1 MAQPETGGV
10 RTIEDEGNTL
20 EMPSD
25 DEEIT
30 IPSQGREDLRKV
42 DIRGEQLE
50 NTQRDDWLL
59 PTEPRHGARP
69 RQTGAEHPPATED
82 SIFREAT
89 QLPSAVRH
97 RNGNLRLSPGRR
109 IDMEEEVFT
118 PPRGGRLAPEPQGVQ
133 KEARAVPK
141 IFLEDITRDGGQDQ
155 KNVRSPIETL
165 VNTVS
170 HMQRDLAILR
180 DENRALRTPATS
192 QVIQAPRR
200 AALTT
205 TKVPRF
211 DGTTSW
217 EQYHQVF
224 EAIVRS
230 NGWDNDTAALQLF
243 SHLEGDAL
251 NVAHLVPLARRSS
264 RSGLVD
270 ALTAHYG
277 SAGRLADYRR
287 QFERTTRKAG
297 EDPAI
302 FAMALETLAVKAFG
316 DMGQTGRLRLIRDRF
331 IAGHDNCDLR
341 RHLDSVPP
349 ETPIRDVV
357 DRGRVWE
364 THADPMVRRMTKPTP
379 DMAYPTYAVGDADAE
394 G

>member
-10 RTIEDEGNTL
+10 RKIEDEDNTL
-20 EMPSD
+20 QTPSD
-25 DEEIT
+25 DEEII
-30 IPSQGREDLRKV
+30 IPSQEREDLRKV

-50 NTQRDDWLL
+50 NTQREDWLL

-69 RQTGAEHPPATED
+69 RQTGAEHPPATGD

-97 RNGNLRLSPGRR
+97 RNGNLHLSPGRR

-118 PPRGGRLAPEPQGVQ
+118 PPRGGRLAPEPHGVQ

-217 EQYHQVF
+217 EQYHKVF

-243 SHLEGDAL
+243 SVRRAKRC
-251 NVAHLVPLARRSS
+251 PLSTTGATVITIRTGGRINGPLWFS
-264 RSGLVD
+264 
-270 ALTAHYG
+270 G
-277 SAGRLADYRR
+277 SAGRL
-287 QFERTTRKAG
+287 
-297 EDPAI
+297 
-302 FAMALETLAVKAFG
+302 
-316 DMGQTGRLRLIRDRF
+316 
-331 IAGHDNCDLR
+331 
-341 RHLDSVPP
+341 
-349 ETPIRDVV
+349 
-357 DRGRVWE
+357 
-364 THADPMVRRMTKPTP
+364 
-379 DMAYPTYAVGDADAE
+379 
-394 G
+394 